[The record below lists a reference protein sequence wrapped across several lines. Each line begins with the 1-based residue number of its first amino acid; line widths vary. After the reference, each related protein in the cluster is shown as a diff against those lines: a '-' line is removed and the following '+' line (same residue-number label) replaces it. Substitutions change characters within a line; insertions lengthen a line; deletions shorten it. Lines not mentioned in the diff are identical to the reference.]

1 MNNNWTDWKDTV
13 DTAISGPHGALA
25 LALMSVVAIFGMYM
39 ASLSGESDNSST
51 GGEV

>member
-13 DTAISGPHGALA
+13 DTAITGPHGALA
-25 LALMSVVAIFGMYM
+25 LALMSVIAIFGMYM
-39 ASLSGESDNSST
+39 ASSSRGFDDSST